1 MRILGI
7 TIPDNK
13 SVLYGLTALY
23 GVGLSRSAEILG
35 EAKVDSSRKVSTI
48 SVDEEQAIRRVVEAY
63 KLEGNLR
70 RDVSQNV
77 KRLKDIMAYRGMRH
91 SRGLP
96 TRGQRTKTNSRTVR
110 GNKRVT
116 MTSGRKK
123 AEKT

>member
-70 RDVSQNV
+70 RDVSQNI